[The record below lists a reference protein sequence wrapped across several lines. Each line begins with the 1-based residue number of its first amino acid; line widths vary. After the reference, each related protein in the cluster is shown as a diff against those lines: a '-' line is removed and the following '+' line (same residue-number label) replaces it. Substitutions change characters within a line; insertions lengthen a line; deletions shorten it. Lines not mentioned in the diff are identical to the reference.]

1 MKLADLRKL
10 PSFALEHRLTTLS
23 PKQDSLNE
31 YEGAGEPT
39 DDLNKAEVVTSRI
52 DTPDDEFTDHHRPF
66 LDIDFPVAVLPS
78 STEGHHHLYIDKEMS
93 WSQYSKLLKV
103 LAEVGIIEDNYAK
116 ASIARGHTAIRLPW
130 IKKEVSK

>member
-10 PSFALEHRLTTLS
+10 PSFAFEHRLAKLT

-39 DDLNKAEVVTSRI
+39 DDLTQAEVVTSSIETERFG
-52 DTPDDEFTDHHRPF
+52 DFHRPF

-78 STEGHHHLYIDKEMS
+78 STEGHHHLYIDKQMT
-93 WSQYSKLLKV
+93 WGQYSKLLKV

-130 IKKEVSK
+130 IKKAVK